1 VFALSRPSAT
11 EVKKQIAAA
20 AVLPSAAPPLL
31 SLNRGMAPDVRLH
44 FGSAHD
50 FGRSRIGHGEAAF
63 AAAKLAFERWAMFD
77 LGWVRVANPEA
88 IIAIGQLVAV
98 EVHSLGL
105 WSLNLSRVTQAV
117 DSPTRFGFIYATTKM
132 HVEQGEERFL
142 LEFDLASGDL
152 FYELEAVSR
161 PRNSLAWL
169 GFPVT
174 RSFQHRFAR
183 DSHRRMQGEAVD
195 PSVKAS

>member
-1 VFALSRPSAT
+1 
-11 EVKKQIAAA
+11 
-20 AVLPSAAPPLL
+20 
-31 SLNRGMAPDVRLH
+31 
-44 FGSAHD
+44 
-50 FGRSRIGHGEAAF
+50 
-63 AAAKLAFERWAMFD
+63 MFN

-88 IIAIGQLVAV
+88 IIAVGQLVAV
-98 EVHSLGL
+98 EVHALGI

-117 DSPTRFGFIYATTKM
+117 DSPTRFGFIYATTEM

-152 FYELEAVSR
+152 FYQLEAVSR

-183 DSHRRMQGEAVD
+183 DSHRRMLEEGCSMSAQ
-195 PSVKAS
+195 S